1 MEPILTQTVASPSV
15 GWGKHLILWA
25 AQNSDYW
32 WMEPNNTTV
41 SAHTPAWVAQV
52 WVSFGLA
59 SLGLMAGIFYLDV
72 SSWARA
78 FLGATALLLIN
89 SSFAL
94 SKTLRD
100 LHEEQRLVRRVDEAR
115 VTKLITENDPM
126 TH

>member
-1 MEPILTQTVASPSV
+1 ME
-15 GWGKHLILWA
+15 
-25 AQNSDYW
+25 
-32 WMEPNNTTV
+32 NNNATV
-41 SAHTPAWVAQV
+41 STHTPAWIAQV
-52 WVSFGLA
+52 WISFGLA
-59 SLGLMAGIFYLDV
+59 SLGLMAGVFYLDV
-72 SSWARA
+72 SAWARA